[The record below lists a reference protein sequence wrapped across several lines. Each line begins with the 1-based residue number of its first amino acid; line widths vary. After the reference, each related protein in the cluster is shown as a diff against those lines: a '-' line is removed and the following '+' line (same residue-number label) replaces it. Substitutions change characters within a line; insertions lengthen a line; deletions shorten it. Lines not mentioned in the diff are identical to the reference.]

1 MRDVFSGEK
10 HGEIGH
16 SIGDKKRGDFEQ
28 WVDPLKQMEKYQT
41 DEVQYGFGISRP
53 CLT

>member
-1 MRDVFSGEK
+1 MPDVYSGEK

-16 SIGDKKRGDFEQ
+16 GIGGKKRGDFEQ
-28 WVDPLKQMEKYQT
+28 WVDPLKQMKKCQT
-41 DEVQYGFGISRP
+41 DEVQYGFGISRY